1 MRLKELIK
9 KEEEIYKK
17 RLELYKR
24 VEIKYKCI
32 WRLKA
37 LKLASEFKETL
48 HSLYSIEKEI
58 EREAD
63 FLLENSQNPEE
74 IINLY
79 LERLNNVIAFL
90 EREKQAWSIICE
102 NIKKELDSDIEEYK
116 NEIEL
121 LKIKK
126 TYERLLSKTC

>member
-9 KEEEIYKK
+9 KEEEIFRK
-17 RLELYKR
+17 RIEIYKR
-24 VEIKYKCI
+24 VETKYKCI

-37 LKLASEFKETL
+37 LKLASDLKETL
-48 HSLYSIEKEI
+48 HDLYDIEREIEK
-58 EREAD
+58 EAD
-63 FLLENSQNPEE
+63 FLLKNSQNTEE

-90 EREKQAWSIICE
+90 EREKQAWSAICE
-102 NIKKELDSDIEEYK
+102 NIKKELENDIEEYK